1 MDGAVRLP
9 STRYKRLT
17 TGHCPECETATIH
30 EPVSEIYR
38 CTNCEQEFRVVK
50 RINRTEPD
58 VYRIPLRKR
67 MTRSPPRGVSCKYC
81 KGRRIRFTGSM
92 AGVDHWF
99 CSKCERVT
107 EISTA

>member
-1 MDGAVRLP
+1 MGGAERLP

-17 TGHCPECETATIH
+17 SGLCPECETETIH
-30 EPVSEIYR
+30 EPADEIYR
-38 CTNCEQEFRVVK
+38 CTECEQEFRIVK

-67 MTRSPPRGVSCKYC
+67 AVRRPPRGVGCRHCGSK
-81 KGRRIRFTGSM
+81 KIRFTGSM
-92 AGVDHWF
+92 AGRDHWH
-99 CSKCERVT
+99 CQHCNRLT